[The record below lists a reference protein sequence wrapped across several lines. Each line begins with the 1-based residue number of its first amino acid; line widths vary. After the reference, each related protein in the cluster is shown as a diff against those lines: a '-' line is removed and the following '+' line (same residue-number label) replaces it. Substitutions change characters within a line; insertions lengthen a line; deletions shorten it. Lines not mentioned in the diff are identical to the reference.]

1 MTQTQYNSKKIKSKI
16 ILTYLIIGIL
26 FGACFPV
33 GALLLESIISDIAF
47 DLEGIALMHRENP
60 LIYMIDSAPLF
71 LGLFAMLGGISKAK
85 AELARLKMVA
95 MVEEMQETHHENEQL
110 LQDYKKEHE
119 VNRALNHKILTTTQ
133 ILYRNSESLT
143 HNMKDLNDSELVIGN
158 TIQNID
164 SHVEEMEAIN
174 KTLLDQFKLYD
185 ASIEKMYDSTN
196 EANEEMAS
204 HLKIAKDLV
213 EMIGSS
219 QKILAVLSKESKE
232 VEEVVSLIADIS
244 SRIKLLALNASI
256 ESARAGEAG
265 KGFAVVAGEI
275 KALSEQTDEATDQIA
290 ETIRS
295 VTSGIYEIEQR
306 MDTMDAE
313 GSLLNESNTTISN
326 EFESLLSNIK
336 LVRESSQIATD
347 QMGEQNETLISVSKQ
362 IHDVALLNSER
373 EEKMHKSEEALS
385 VNEEQIELLNEQ
397 TNVV

>member
-1 MTQTQYNSKKIKSKI
+1 M
-16 ILTYLIIGIL
+16 
-26 FGACFPV
+26 
-33 GALLLESIISDIAF
+33 
-47 DLEGIALMHRENP
+47 
-60 LIYMIDSAPLF
+60 
-71 LGLFAMLGGISKAK
+71 
-85 AELARLKMVA
+85 
-95 MVEEMQETHHENEQL
+95 
-110 LQDYKKEHE
+110 
-119 VNRALNHKILTTTQ
+119 
-133 ILYRNSESLT
+133 
-143 HNMKDLNDSELVIGN
+143 
-158 TIQNID
+158 
-164 SHVEEMEAIN
+164 
-174 KTLLDQFKLYD
+174 
-185 ASIEKMYDSTN
+185 
-196 EANEEMAS
+196 
-204 HLKIAKDLV
+204 
-213 EMIGSS
+213 
-219 QKILAVLSKESKE
+219 
-232 VEEVVSLIADIS
+232 EEVVSLIADIS

-373 EEKMHKSEEALS
+373 EEKKCIKAKKPF
-385 VNEEQIELLNEQ
+385 LLTRNR
-397 TNVV
+397 

>member
-1 MTQTQYNSKKIKSKI
+1 
-16 ILTYLIIGIL
+16 
-26 FGACFPV
+26 
-33 GALLLESIISDIAF
+33 
-47 DLEGIALMHRENP
+47 
-60 LIYMIDSAPLF
+60 
-71 LGLFAMLGGISKAK
+71 MLGGISKAK

>member
-1 MTQTQYNSKKIKSKI
+1 
-16 ILTYLIIGIL
+16 
-26 FGACFPV
+26 
-33 GALLLESIISDIAF
+33 
-47 DLEGIALMHRENP
+47 
-60 LIYMIDSAPLF
+60 
-71 LGLFAMLGGISKAK
+71 MLGGISKAK

-219 QKILAVLSKESKE
+219 QKK
-232 VEEVVSLIADIS
+232 
-244 SRIKLLALNASI
+244 
-256 ESARAGEAG
+256 
-265 KGFAVVAGEI
+265 
-275 KALSEQTDEATDQIA
+275 
-290 ETIRS
+290 
-295 VTSGIYEIEQR
+295 Y
-306 MDTMDAE
+306 
-313 GSLLNESNTTISN
+313 
-326 EFESLLSNIK
+326 
-336 LVRESSQIATD
+336 
-347 QMGEQNETLISVSKQ
+347 
-362 IHDVALLNSER
+362 
-373 EEKMHKSEEALS
+373 
-385 VNEEQIELLNEQ
+385 
-397 TNVV
+397 